1 MKFYGTKIKHFT
13 LRGVGLF
20 CLLLAV
26 LCSMAEGNDNLKHFS
41 IAGVSPEKAL
51 KFGEH
56 MYREGILP
64 SGVPMEAVVKGDIPV
79 EGTAFSCASC
89 HLRSGLG
96 SFEGLVVTPPTNGV
110 NLFRPLKRFY
120 RDVEVLSA
128 PPLRPAYTD
137 QTLADVIRVG
147 VDPSGRTISETMPRY
162 LLQDEDLSLLVFYLK
177 SLSSQFSPG
186 ATSTTLRFATIVSD
200 NVSPE
205 EREAMLSPLENY
217 VLTKNNQTRTYKK
230 PPSNVRMEGWF
241 AATHLE
247 LSLSQWVLKGP
258 AETWRSQLEEHYR
271 KEPVFALIGG
281 TIRGDWRPVHDFSE
295 ENHIPGLFPIT
306 DFPVISENDWYT
318 LYLSKGFYQE
328 GEGAARYLNR
338 IAEAVNDKVI
348 IEIVR
353 DTIEGQALSR
363 GFQETWL
370 ETGHQPAVSV
380 NLKKGEALTA
390 KLLEQVLAGKKQYTL
405 VLWDGPEALPA
416 LEAIAA
422 SAIKPESIL
431 LSYSYLDKSIRT
443 LNEGLRDITFITY
456 PFGLSQDKRGYKY
469 DIPLMKKKVS
479 GDAEKILKKTYSL
492 LNILTQALIEMRGN
506 YYRDNF
512 FDVIGMM
519 KDQRDPLYERL
530 SFGPG
535 QRYASKGCYIVQLGK
550 GPNPELIKRSDWV
563 IH

>member
-1 MKFYGTKIKHFT
+1 MNLYGAKIKFFT
-13 LRGVGLF
+13 LRGLGIF
-20 CLLLAV
+20 CLLFTV
-26 LCSMAEGNDNLKHFS
+26 FFSVAEGDIS
-41 IAGVSPEKAL
+41 SVYPEEAL
-51 KFGEH
+51 KLGER

-64 SGVPMEAVVKGDIPV
+64 SGAPMEAIVKGDIPV

-96 SFEGLVVTPPTNGV
+96 SFEGLVVTPPTNGT

-137 QTLADVIRVG
+137 STLADVIRGG

-162 LLQDEDLSLLVFYLK
+162 LLQDEDMVLLVAYLK

-186 ATSTTLRFATIVSD
+186 ATSTTLRFATIVTED
-200 NVSPE
+200 VSAE

-217 VLTKNNQTRTYKK
+217 ILSKNSQSRTYKK

-281 TIRGDWRPVHDFSE
+281 IVKGDWRPIHDFSE
-295 ENHIPGLFPIT
+295 ENHIPSLFPIT
-306 DFPVISENDWYT
+306 DFPVVSENDWYT
-318 LYLSKGFYQE
+318 LYLSKGFYRE
-328 GEGAARYLNR
+328 GEGAARYLNS
-338 IAEAVNDKVI
+338 IAEMLEGKAIVEV
-348 IEIVR
+348 VR
-353 DTIEGQALSR
+353 DSIEGRTLSI

-370 ETGHQPAVSV
+370 ETGHQPVVSV
-380 NLKKGEALTA
+380 TLKKGETLTA
-390 KLLEQVLAGKKQYTL
+390 KLLDQVLAGKKQYTL
-405 VLWDGPEALPA
+405 VLWDGPEALAA

-422 SAIKPESIL
+422 SANKPESVL
-431 LSYSYLDKSIRT
+431 VSSGYLGKSIRT
-443 LNEGLRDITFITY
+443 LNEGLRDITYITY
-456 PFGLSQDKRGYKY
+456 PFGLSQEKRGYKY
-469 DIPLMKKKVS
+469 DIPLMKNKVS
-479 GDAEKILKKTYSL
+479 GDAEKILKRTYSL

-563 IH
+563 IY

>member
-1 MKFYGTKIKHFT
+1 MNFYGTKKRYFY
-13 LRGVGLF
+13 LRGLGF
-20 CLLLAV
+20 YCLLLAV
-26 LCSMAEGNDNLKHFS
+26 FCSVAEGDNNSKPFS
-41 IAGVSPEKAL
+41 IVNVSHEDAL
-51 KFGEH
+51 KLGER

-64 SGVPMEAVVKGDIPV
+64 SMEPMEAIVKGDIPV

-89 HLRSGLG
+89 HLRSGMG

-110 NLFRPLKRFY
+110 NLFRPLKRFF

-137 QTLADVIRVG
+137 QTLTDVIRGG
-147 VDPSGRTISETMPRY
+147 VDPSGRTLSETMPRY
-162 LLQDEDLSLLVFYLK
+162 LLQDEDMALLVFYLK

-200 NVSPE
+200 NVSTE

-217 VLTKNNQTRTYKK
+217 ILTKNSQAKSYKK
-230 PPSNVRMEGWF
+230 QPNVRLKGSK
-241 AATHLE
+241 AASYVK

-258 AETWRSQLEEHYR
+258 AETWRNQLEEHYR
-271 KEPVFALIGG
+271 KEPVFVLIGG
-281 TIRGDWRPVHDFSE
+281 IVKGDWRPIHDFSE
-295 ENHIPGLFPIT
+295 ENQIPCLFPIT
-306 DFPVISENDWYT
+306 DFPVISETDWYS
-318 LYLSKGFYQE
+318 LYFSKGFYQE

-338 IAEAVNDKVI
+338 VTEAINDKVI

-353 DTIEGQALSR
+353 DTIEGRALSR

-380 NLKKGEALTA
+380 TLKKGETLTE

-405 VLWDGPEALPA
+405 VLWDDPEALSA

-422 SAIKPESIL
+422 SANIPESIFV
-431 LSYSYLDKSIRT
+431 SYSYLEKSIWT
-443 LNEGLRDITFITY
+443 LNEGLRDITYITY
-456 PFGLSQDKRGYKY
+456 PFGLSPGKTGYTF
-469 DIPLMKKKVS
+469 DVPLMKKKVS
-479 GDAEKILKKTYSL
+479 EDAEKVLKRTYSL
-492 LNILTQALIEMRGN
+492 LNMLTQALIEMRGN

-512 FDVIGMM
+512 LDVIGMM
-519 KDQRDPLYERL
+519 ADQKDPLYERL

-535 QRYASKGCYIVQLGK
+535 QRYASKGCYIVQLGR

>member
-1 MKFYGTKIKHFT
+1 MKFNGAKIRAFI
-13 LRGVGLF
+13 LPVVLFGLLCGFF
-20 CLLLAV
+20 CSEV
-26 LCSMAEGNDNLKHFS
+26 FSDDNLKHSS
-41 IAGVSPEKAL
+41 ISDIPREDAL
-51 KFGEH
+51 KLGER

-64 SGVPMEAVVKGDIPV
+64 SGEPVEAIVKGDIPV

-110 NLFRPLKRFY
+110 NLFRPLKKFY

-137 QTLADVIRVG
+137 QTLADVIRG
-147 VDPSGRTISETMPRY
+147 GIDPEGRTLSETMPRY
-162 LLQDEDLSLLVFYLK
+162 LLQDEDMALLVVYLK

-186 ATSTTLRFATIVSD
+186 ATSTKLRFATIVSD

-205 EREAMLSPLENY
+205 EREAMFSPLENY
-217 VLTKNNQTRTYKK
+217 IVTKNSQSRSFKK

-241 AATHLE
+241 AASHLE

-281 TIRGDWRPVHDFSE
+281 IVKGDWRPIHDFSE
-295 ENHIPGLFPIT
+295 ENHIPSLFPIT
-306 DFPVISENDWYT
+306 DFPVVSETDWYT
-318 LYLSKGFYQE
+318 LYLSKGYYQE
-328 GEGAARYLNR
+328 GESAARYLNS
-338 IAEAVNDKVI
+338 IAETLEGKAV
-348 IEIVR
+348 IEVVR
-353 DTIEGQALSR
+353 DSIEGRTLSR

-380 NLKKGEALTA
+380 TLKKGEPLTA
-390 KLLEQVLAGKKQYTL
+390 KLLDQVLTGKKQYTL
-405 VLWDGPEALPA
+405 VLWDGPEALTD

-422 SAIKPESIL
+422 SANKPERIL
-431 LSYSYLDKSIRT
+431 ISSGYLGKSFLT
-443 LNEGLRDITFITY
+443 FNEGLRDITYITY
-456 PFGLSQDKRGYKY
+456 PLGLSQEKFGYKFN
-469 DIPLMKKKVS
+469 IPLMKKKVS

-492 LNILTQALIEMRGN
+492 FNMLTQALVEMRGN

-512 FDVIGMM
+512 LDVIGMM

-550 GPNPELIKRSDWV
+550 GPNPELIRRSDWV
-563 IH
+563 IY